1 MKQIKNVV
9 LLLFVSVLL
18 ISCSMKSISYKII
31 NGYGRWASQIA
42 KTRENYEII
51 KNKGNGV
58 YIEFDDI
65 CSTTNQPISIHVF
78 SINDFNTIEF
88 TDLVFV
94 IEDKIFKTSINKT
107 FSVKTEKF
115 DFEVEEAPELKL
127 SGYDYVLWR
136 NESKIKVNLK
146 KVFAG
151 LDLSPGNQ
159 YEMSLMVNY
168 SLDDTPYMQEIN
180 YKVVPYE
187 TKGSSEWIYRLFPET
202 GI

>member
-1 MKQIKNVV
+1 MNPRKQRIRKIIILM
-9 LLLFVSVLL
+9 LLL
-18 ISCSMKSISYKII
+18 C
-31 NGYGRWASQIA
+31 
-42 KTRENYEII
+42 
-51 KNKGNGV
+51 
-58 YIEFDDI
+58 
-65 CSTTNQPISIHVF
+65 
-78 SINDFNTIEF
+78 
-88 TDLVFV
+88 
-94 IEDKIFKTSINKT
+94 TSRA
-107 FSVKTEKF
+107 F
-115 DFEVEEAPELKL
+115 A
-127 SGYDYVLWR
+127 YDYVLFR